1 MNTSLETAWK
11 RQEQWSATANELK
24 KEYVGWRKV
33 VFGLAIAASVA
44 GALSVGTDWP
54 AFSKG
59 FAVIAALCAAVSP
72 VISTKKVG
80 KEQLQSWTRARSVS
94 EALKASIYR
103 YLVSRQSDRLT
114 LLNDEQQEAIANVS
128 DIVPT
133 AGGETM
139 PRRARSEDIS
149 VEDYVTLRVLEQAN
163 DYYFVQARK
172 NSERAKALHKS
183 YFALMMVAAGIA
195 AVNGLFDLAI
205 VGQWTAVFTTLGA
218 SVLAYLSASKYEDL
232 SIAYQA
238 TGTELVNLVSRWE
251 ERSAAEQEDPA
262 IIAEF
267 VEACEAVISNQNQ
280 AWHAK
285 LTEVKAPA

>member
-1 MNTSLETAWK
+1 VNTSLETAWK
-11 RQEQWSATANELK
+11 RQGQWSATADELK

-44 GALSVGTDWP
+44 GALSVGTDWSV
-54 AFSKG
+54 FSKV
-59 FAVIAALCAAVSP
+59 FAAIAALCAALSP
-72 VISTKKVG
+72 VISARKVG

-103 YLVSRQSDRLT
+103 YLVSRQSDRLKQ
-114 LLNDEQQEAIANVS
+114 LNDEQQEAIASVS

-133 AGGETM
+133 ADGEAM
-139 PRRARSEDIS
+139 PKRARAEDIS
-149 VEDYVTLRVLEQAN
+149 VEDYVKLRVLEQAN
-163 DYYFVQARK
+163 GYYFVQARK
-172 NSERAKALHKS
+172 NNERAKALHKG
-183 YFALMMVAAGIA
+183 YFVLMMFAAGIA
-195 AVNGLFDLAI
+195 AVNGLFEIAV

-238 TGTELVNLVSRWE
+238 TGTELINLVSRWE
-251 ERSAAEQEDPA
+251 ERSAAEQQDPA

-285 LTEVKAPA
+285 LSEDKTPA